1 MTAIGILAP
10 VNLAFDHGW
19 NPPVKSVG
27 GLLVTLTAILDD
39 LGGEFRDANSIKFS
53 GICQVQ
59 KFMLRHNA
67 VGDAVHEDAVAS
79 SERTSD
85 CDAVVSQRLKNSAN
99 VFTRPQE
106 AKDIRRIS
114 FGRDIS
120 LHDQV
125 RAVLYVVSDTYFHVG
140 RVGRPKLEIRN
151 SGIETGREWAAQMA
165 GDAGEGIKL
174 ETRN

>member
-1 MTAIGILAP
+1 VTAIGILAP

-27 GLLVTLTAILDD
+27 GLLVTLMAVLDD
-39 LGGEFRDANSIKFS
+39 LVGEFQDAGDIQFS

-67 VGDAVHEDAVAS
+67 VGEAVYEDAVAS

-85 CDAVVSQRLKNSAN
+85 CDAMFSQSLNNSAN
-99 VFTRPQE
+99 IFTRPKE
-106 AKDIRRIS
+106 AKDIHRIS

-125 RAVLYVVSDTYFHVG
+125 RGVLYVVSDTYFHVG
-140 RVGRPKLEIRN
+140 RVGKS
-151 SGIETGREWAAQMA
+151 SGGSEQ
-165 GDAGEGIKL
+165 
-174 ETRN
+174 